1 MDLEPW
7 LIVVLLGI
15 AALLYAFMLPK
26 RSKEEGTA
34 VVKEVEAT
42 LEQYMADIEKEN
54 DQLIDLIAQLKQE
67 WSAKQLGLQEQVSE
81 LRERLVKVEQQNH
94 RLLEERASLNE
105 QDNQRSILI
114 AADSQAEELIE
125 PSQKAAQT
133 EAAVIDS
140 RNASPELTESYEEP
154 SNSIMER
161 YSELFELYH
170 QGKSIDTIGKAI
182 GMHRG
187 EVQLIL
193 QLAKQEG
200 LKG

>member
-1 MDLEPW
+1 MDLQPW

-26 RSKEEGTA
+26 RTNEEGTT

-54 DQLIDLIAQLKQE
+54 DQLIDLLAQLKQE
-67 WSAKQLGLQEQVSE
+67 STAKQLSLQEQVTE
-81 LRERLVKVEQQNH
+81 LRERLLKLEQQSH
-94 RLLEERASLNE
+94 RVLEERAALN
-105 QDNQRSILI
+105 DR
-114 AADSQAEELIE
+114 
-125 PSQKAAQT
+125 T
-133 EAAVIDS
+133 EHSAAVEIS
-140 RNASPELTESYEEP
+140 QQATPESSEIPEEP

-170 QGKSIDTIGKAI
+170 QGKSIDTIGKAV